1 MMKMTKISSMS
12 RRRLLLL
19 WVLLVLSILLP
30 LTQSQQPPPPQQQE
44 ECFSTIASLQGV
56 MATELSRIAN
66 GGAVP
71 AASYTFILCPNTF
84 LDASTMPLQ
93 PLLDKST
100 FMCGNDGHVRNR
112 CVIVGNGSN
121 NNNTTTTTDAQVRIV
136 DSTTPGHVLQ
146 QVDFIGL
153 TFTDFTSNNGATSTK
168 RIGQSIAAAASTST
182 TATFKG
188 CAWQVRCLVC
198 GVSSSSL
205 RRGYCFFGVAPGVR
219 VFVCLF
225 VCLFAC
231 SLYCAGDCCCC
242 YCFVRDRT
250 KIKNGENP
258 TTPIHKQSH
267 PQRGVGWGH
276 DTRLA
281 AACAMPRWVMM
292 NIAVAATTV
301 VFACCDVS
309 LSAIF
314 FWGPTD

>member
-1 MMKMTKISSMS
+1 MVKSERLPSAGRPTMSTKFFFLSLCLSVSLSTPLPHTSHTRPRRPAANPKRSLAVLFSAWNATMMVGRLSFLLLLPRWMLMKMTKISSMS

-121 NNNTTTTTDAQVRIV
+121 NNTTTTTDAQVRIV

-188 CAWQVRCLVC
+188 CAWQVRCLFC

-205 RRGYCFFGVAPGVR
+205 RRGYCFLVLRPVY
-219 VFVCLF
+219 VCLF
-225 VCLFAC
+225 VCLC
-231 SLYCAGDCCCC
+231 VCVQL
-242 YCFVRDRT
+242 VLRR
-250 KIKNGENP
+250 
-258 TTPIHKQSH
+258 
-267 PQRGVGWGH
+267 
-276 DTRLA
+276 
-281 AACAMPRWVMM
+281 
-292 NIAVAATTV
+292 
-301 VFACCDVS
+301 
-309 LSAIF
+309 
-314 FWGPTD
+314 

>member
-1 MMKMTKISSMS
+1 MMVGRSSFYLLLPRWMMMMMLMMKISAMS

-71 AASYTFILCPNTF
+71 AASYTFIICPNTF

-100 FMCGNDGHVRNR
+100 FMCGYDGHVRNR
-112 CVIVGNGSN
+112 CVIVGNGSSN
-121 NNNTTTTTDAQVRIV
+121 NNNTTTTTTTDAQVRIV

-146 QVDFIGL
+146 QLDFIGL
-153 TFTDFTSNNGATSTK
+153 TFTDFTSNNGTTSTK

-188 CAWQVRCLVC
+188 CAWQVRYLFCEHRRRCVVAIFLWCYYARCACVCLSVC
-198 GVSSSSL
+198 GQPVL
-205 RRGYCFFGVAPGVR
+205 RR
-219 VFVCLF
+219 
-225 VCLFAC
+225 
-231 SLYCAGDCCCC
+231 
-242 YCFVRDRT
+242 
-250 KIKNGENP
+250 
-258 TTPIHKQSH
+258 
-267 PQRGVGWGH
+267 
-276 DTRLA
+276 
-281 AACAMPRWVMM
+281 
-292 NIAVAATTV
+292 
-301 VFACCDVS
+301 
-309 LSAIF
+309 
-314 FWGPTD
+314 